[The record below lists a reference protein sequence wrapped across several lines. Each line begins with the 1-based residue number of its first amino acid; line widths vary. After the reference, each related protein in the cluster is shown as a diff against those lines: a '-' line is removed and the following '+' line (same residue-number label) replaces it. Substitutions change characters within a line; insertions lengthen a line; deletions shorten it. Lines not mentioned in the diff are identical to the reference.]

1 MVPGWNCHVKVEN
14 ATEVGLGWA
23 VTDDVAGNPLDYEAH
38 ITLALPQGAGEA
50 TIVSWKKKVEEVVV
64 NRDPSLACG
73 PNGIE
78 AVVTYRVT
86 NKTATNGNVVD
97 VKVANNAGMKP
108 PPTGGILGTATGQ
121 LDQLITVRF
130 LMQGTCA

>member
-23 VTDDVAGNPLDYEAH
+23 VTDDVPGNPLDYEAH
-38 ITLALPQGAGEA
+38 ITLALPQGAGLA
-50 TIVSWKKKVEEVVV
+50 TIVSRKKNEKVVL
-64 NRDPSLACG
+64 NRDPSLTCG

-78 AVVTYRVT
+78 AVVTYRVLNMT
-86 NKTATNGNVVD
+86 GANGNVVD

-108 PPTGGILGTATGQ
+108 PPTGGVLGTGTGQ
-121 LDQLITVRF
+121 VGQIIPVHF
-130 LMQGTCA
+130 FIQGTCA

>member
-23 VTDDVAGNPLDYEAH
+23 VTDDVPGDPRDYEAD
-38 ITLALPQGAGEA
+38 IALALPQGAGLA
-50 TIVSWKKKVEEVVV
+50 TIVSQKKNEKVVV
-64 NRDPSLACG
+64 NRDASLTCG

-78 AVVTYRVT
+78 AVVTYRVLNMT
-86 NKTATNGNVVD
+86 GANGNVVD

-108 PPTGGILGTATGQ
+108 PPTGGILGTGTGQ
-121 LDQLITVRF
+121 LDQLITVHF

>member
-23 VTDDVAGNPLDYEAH
+23 VTDDVPGNPLDYEAH
-38 ITLALPQGAGEA
+38 ITLALPERAGLA
-50 TIVSWKKKVEEVVV
+50 TVVSKKKNEIVVL
-64 NRDPSLACG
+64 NRDPGLTCG

-78 AVVTYRVT
+78 ARVTYRVL
-86 NKTATNGNVVD
+86 NKTGASGNVVD

-108 PPTGGILGTATGQ
+108 PPTGGILGTGTGQ
-121 LDQLITVRF
+121 LDQEIAVRF
-130 LMQGTCA
+130 LMQGACA

>member
-23 VTDDVAGNPLDYEAH
+23 VTDDVPGNPLDYEAH
-38 ITLALPQGAGEA
+38 ITLALPQRAGQA
-50 TIVSWKKKVEEVVV
+50 TVVSNKKNETVVL
-64 NRDPSLACG
+64 NLDPGLTCG

-78 AVVTYRVT
+78 AVVTYRVS
-86 NKTATNGNVVD
+86 NKTAASGNVVD

-108 PPTGGILGTATGQ
+108 PPTGGILGTGTGQ
-121 LDQLITVRF
+121 LDQEIAVRF
-130 LMQGTCA
+130 LMQGACA

>member
-1 MVPGWNCHVKVEN
+1 MVPGWNCHVKVEQ

-23 VTDDVAGNPLDYEAH
+23 VTDDVPGNPLDYEAD
-38 ITLALPQGAGEA
+38 IALALPQGAGLA
-50 TIVSWKKKVEEVVV
+50 TIVSRKKNEKVVV

-78 AVVTYRVT
+78 AVVTYRVSS
-86 NKTATNGNVVD
+86 KTATNGHVVD

-108 PPTGGILGTATGQ
+108 PPTGGILGTGTGQ
-121 LDQLITVRF
+121 VGQQITVRF
-130 LMQGTCA
+130 FMQGTCA

>member
-1 MVPGWNCHVKVEN
+1 MVPGWNAHVKVEN

-23 VTDDVAGNPLDYEAH
+23 VTDDVPGNPLDYEAD
-38 ITLALPQGAGEA
+38 IALALPQGAGLA
-50 TIVSWKKKVEEVVV
+50 TIVSRKKNENVVV
-64 NRDPSLACG
+64 NRDPRLTCG
-73 PNGIE
+73 PGGIE
-78 AVVTYRVT
+78 AVVTYRVS

-108 PPTGGILGTATGQ
+108 PPTGGILGTGTGH
-121 LDQLITVRF
+121 LDEVITVQF

>member
-23 VTDDVAGNPLDYEAH
+23 VTDDVPGNPLDYEAH
-38 ITLALPQGAGEA
+38 ITLALPQRAGQA
-50 TIVSWKKKVEEVVV
+50 TVVSNKKNETVVL
-64 NRDPSLACG
+64 NRDPGLTCG

-78 AVVTYRVT
+78 AVVTYRVS
-86 NKTATNGNVVD
+86 NKTGANSNVVD

-108 PPTGGILGTATGQ
+108 PPTGGILGTGTGQ
-121 LDQLITVRF
+121 LGQEISVHF